1 VQRAKRNT
9 VRALA
14 AALLLLAA
22 GMMTLAMTNG
32 GDVAYIALGFALAA
46 SSMEMF
52 RQAQRW

>member
-1 VQRAKRNT
+1 MRRIT

-14 AALLLLAA
+14 VALMLLAA

-32 GDVAYIALGFALAA
+32 GDVAYIALAFALAA

-52 RQAQRW
+52 RQAQRY